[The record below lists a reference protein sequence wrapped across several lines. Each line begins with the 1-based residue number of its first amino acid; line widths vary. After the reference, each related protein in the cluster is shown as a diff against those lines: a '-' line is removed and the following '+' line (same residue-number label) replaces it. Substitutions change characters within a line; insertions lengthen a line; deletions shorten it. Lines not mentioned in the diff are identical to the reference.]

1 MDLGSVQNI
10 RADFNLG
17 RLSTPAYLGID
28 CCFSL
33 SGVANELRNKMIH
46 DREKHTLEGRLET
59 IAGPKFYAGVEW

>member
-10 RADFNLG
+10 ITDFQG
-17 RLSTPAYLGID
+17 YQRQRID

-46 DREKHTLEGRLET
+46 DREKHTIEDRPET
-59 IAGPKFYAGVEW
+59 IAGPKFYAGFEW